1 MVMCIIARPWITH
14 CAELMTRTQKTVL
27 ILVAILAL
35 VLGLTVYHTLS
46 GIDQGDQTALVDAG
60 IILLPQSRTVADLS
74 LTDQDAQPVSLNQ
87 LKGKW
92 TVLFFGYTFCPDIC
106 PTTLAQLRQI
116 KSELPGEAVDKL
128 RIVLVSVDP
137 DRDTPQQLK
146 QYLGYFDKQFVGLR
160 APVDTLQKLANAVS
174 IPYIPADTSKPG
186 YTVDH
191 SGNLAL
197 LGPDGT
203 QRGFI
208 RAPLNSQKLVAQ
220 LPGLVERK

>member
-1 MVMCIIARPWITH
+1 
-14 CAELMTRTQKTVL
+14 MTRTQKTVF
-27 ILVAILAL
+27 ILVAIVAV
-35 VLGLTVYHTLS
+35 VLGLTVNRVLS
-46 GIDQGDQTALVDAG
+46 GKGQGDQTALIDAG
-60 IILLPQSRTVADLS
+60 VILLPQSRDVPDLKMV
-74 LTDQDAQPVSLNQ
+74 DQDGQPVSLGS
-87 LKGKW
+87 LKDKW
-92 TVLFFGYTFCPDIC
+92 TLLFFGYTFCPDIC

-116 KSELPGEAVDKL
+116 KSELPKETVDKL

-137 DRDTPQQLK
+137 NRDSPQQLK
-146 QYLGYFDKQFVGLR
+146 TYLGYFDRQFVGLT
-160 APVDTLQKLANAVS
+160 APVDSIQKLANAVS
-174 IPYIPADTSKPG
+174 IPFIPADTSKPN

-208 RAPLNSQKLVAQ
+208 RSPLNNQKLIAQ

>member
-1 MVMCIIARPWITH
+1 
-14 CAELMTRTQKTVL
+14 MTRTQKTVF
-27 ILVAILAL
+27 ILVAIVAL
-35 VLGLTVYHTLS
+35 VLGLTVNRVLS
-46 GIDQGDQTALVDAG
+46 GKGQGDQTALIDAG
-60 IILLPQSRTVADLS
+60 VILLPQARNVPDLKM
-74 LTDQDAQPVSLNQ
+74 TDQDGQPVALDSL
-87 LKGKW
+87 KDKW
-92 TVLFFGYTFCPDIC
+92 TLLFFGYTFCPDIC

-116 KSELPGEAVDKL
+116 KSELPREAVDKL

-137 DRDTPQQLK
+137 NRDTPAQLK
-146 QYLGYFDKQFVGLR
+146 TYLGYFDKQFVGLT
-160 APVDTLQKLANAVS
+160 APVDSIQKLANAVS
-174 IPYIPADTSKPG
+174 IPFIPADTSKPN

-208 RAPLNSQKLVAQ
+208 RAPLNNQKLVAQ

>member
-1 MVMCIIARPWITH
+1 
-14 CAELMTRTQKTVL
+14 MTRTQKTVF
-27 ILVAILAL
+27 ILVAVVAV
-35 VLGLTVYHTLS
+35 VLGLTVNRVLS
-46 GIDQGDQTALVDAG
+46 GKGQGDQTALIDAG
-60 IILLPQSRTVADLS
+60 VILLPQSREVPDLKMV
-74 LTDQDAQPVSLNQ
+74 DQDGQSVSLGS
-87 LKGKW
+87 LKDKW
-92 TVLFFGYTFCPDIC
+92 TLLFFGYTFCPDIC

-116 KSELPGEAVDKL
+116 KSELPKEAVDKL

-137 DRDTPQQLK
+137 NRDTPQQLK
-146 QYLGYFDKQFVGLR
+146 TYLGYFDKQFVGLT
-160 APVDTLQKLANAVS
+160 APVDSIQKLANAVS
-174 IPYIPADTSKPG
+174 IPFIPADTSKPN

-208 RAPLNSQKLVAQ
+208 RGPLNNQKLVAQ

>member
-1 MVMCIIARPWITH
+1 
-14 CAELMTRTQKTVL
+14 MTRTQKTVF
-27 ILVAILAL
+27 ILVAIVAV
-35 VLGLTVYHTLS
+35 VLGLTVNRVLS
-46 GIDQGDQTALVDAG
+46 GKGQGDQTALIDAG
-60 IILLPQSRTVADLS
+60 VILLPQSRDVPDLKMVDQDGQPLS
-74 LTDQDAQPVSLNQ
+74 LGSL
-87 LKGKW
+87 KDKW
-92 TVLFFGYTFCPDIC
+92 TLLFFGYTFCPDIC

-116 KSELPGEAVDKL
+116 KSELPKEAVDKL

-137 DRDTPQQLK
+137 NRDTPQQLK
-146 QYLGYFDKQFVGLR
+146 TYLGYFDKQFVGLT
-160 APVDTLQKLANAVS
+160 APVDSIQKLANAVS
-174 IPYIPADTSKPG
+174 IPFIPADTSKPN

-208 RAPLNSQKLVAQ
+208 RSPLNNQKLIAQ